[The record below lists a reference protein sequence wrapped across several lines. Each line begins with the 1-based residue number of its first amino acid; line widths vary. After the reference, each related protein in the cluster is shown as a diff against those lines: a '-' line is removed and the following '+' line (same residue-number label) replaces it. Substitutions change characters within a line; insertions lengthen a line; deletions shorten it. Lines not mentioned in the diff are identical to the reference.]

1 MSCSASWDMSSEEW
15 KRHPLGELV
24 VPDKGLITGPF
35 GSQLHASDYV
45 STGIPVIMPKDLVD
59 GSVRR
64 PAAQVSVDKAR
75 DLQRF
80 RLQPGDVVVARRGT
94 LGRCA
99 LVDGEHA
106 GWLCGTGCLRLRFR
120 PSVDP
125 RYFVYFFRWPRTV
138 AWLTSHAVGQTMANL
153 NRKTLATMP
162 VTVPPLEEQQRLA
175 EAFEAMDLHRADL
188 LAYRAAEAALQ
199 RGVLNQLLESP
210 AGASWPEHSLGEL
223 ATFTNGHRFKASD
236 WSDVGLPIVRI
247 QNLSGNPH
255 FKRFAGYAKPS
266 WTVRQGD
273 LLFAWSG
280 TRTSLGPT
288 LWPGPQGVLN
298 QHIFH
303 VRPKGGV
310 HPRWLYEV
318 LRQVTAHLAPRAQG
332 FKSTLLHLRK
342 GHLTRHR
349 VAVPPRHEQQR
360 IAQHS
365 QLLSERL
372 LLFADRLTSLTELQ
386 NSLMDDLLSGR
397 RRVPAATLPQS
408 ASQQVEDKKVQP
420 STDGP
425 QSRRQD
431 QSGSLS

>member
-1 MSCSASWDMSSEEW
+1 MPAEAW
-15 KRHPLGELV
+15 RRQPLVELV
-24 VPDKGLITGPF
+24 SPGDGLITGPF

-59 GSVRR
+59 GSFRR

-99 LVDGEHA
+99 LVDDDQS

-125 RYFVYFFRWPRTV
+125 RYFVYFLRWPRTV

-153 NRKTLATMP
+153 NRQTLAKLP
-162 VTVPPLEEQQRLA
+162 VTVPPLDVQRQLA
-175 EAFEAMDLHRADL
+175 EVFEAMDAHRADL
-188 LAYRAAEAALQ
+188 LAYRAAEATLQ
-199 RGVLNQLLESP
+199 RGVLDRLLHP
-210 AGASWPEHSLGEL
+210 ADGEHWPERSLGEL
-223 ATFTNGHRFKASD
+223 ATFTNGHRFKAND

-255 FKRFAGYAKPS
+255 FKRFAGYAKES
-266 WTVRQGD
+266 WKVHEGD

-280 TRTSLGPT
+280 TRSSLGPT
-288 LWPGPQGVLN
+288 LWQGPRGVLN
-298 QHIFH
+298 QHIFR
-303 VRPKGGV
+303 VQPKDGV
-310 HPRWLYEV
+310 HPRWLYEA
-318 LRQVTAHLAPRAQG
+318 LRQVTAQLAPKAQG

-342 GHLTRHR
+342 GHLTRSQ
-349 VAVPPRHEQQR
+349 VSVPPWADQQR

-372 LLFADRLTSLTELQ
+372 LLFADRLTSLAELQ
-386 NSLMDDLLSGR
+386 KSLMDDLLSGR
-397 RRVPAATLPQS
+397 RRFPPAALTLATPQS
-408 ASQQVEDKKVQP
+408 AKD
-420 STDGP
+420 DAGP
-425 QSRRQD
+425 QAAERSPERRGD

>member
-1 MSCSASWDMSSEEW
+1 MPAETW
-15 KRHPLGELV
+15 KRRPLAELV
-24 VPDKGLITGPF
+24 SPGDGLITGPF

-45 STGIPVIMPKDLVD
+45 PTGIPVVMPKDLVD
-59 GSVRR
+59 GSLLR
-64 PAAQVSVDKAR
+64 PAAQVSVDKAS
-75 DLQRF
+75 DLERF
-80 RLQPGDVVVARRGT
+80 RLQPRDVVVARRGT

-106 GWLCGTGCLRLRFR
+106 GWLCGTGCLRLRFL
-120 PSVDP
+120 PSMDP
-125 RYFVYFFRWPRTV
+125 RYFVYFLRWPRTV

-153 NRKTLATMP
+153 NRQTLATLP
-162 VTVPPLEEQQRLA
+162 VTVPPLQEQRRLA
-175 EAFEAMDLHRADL
+175 EVFEAMDTHRADL
-188 LAYRAAEAALQ
+188 LTYRNAETALQ
-199 RGVLNQLLESP
+199 RGLLDRLLQP
-210 AGASWPEHSLGEL
+210 PDGGGWPQRSLAEL

-247 QNLSGNPH
+247 QNLSGSPH

-266 WTVRQGD
+266 WRVRQGD

-280 TRTSLGPT
+280 TRSSLGPT
-288 LWPGPQGVLN
+288 LWQGPQGVLN
-298 QHIFH
+298 QHIFR
-303 VRPKGGV
+303 VAPKEGV

-342 GHLTRHR
+342 GHLTRYQ
-349 VAVPPRHEQQR
+349 VAVPPRPEQQR

-386 NSLMDDLLSGR
+386 QSLMDDLLSGR
-397 RRVPAATLPQS
+397 RRIPSATVPLSAPQQAKNEKGRPAA
-408 ASQQVEDKKVQP
+408 
-420 STDGP
+420 DGP
-425 QSRRQD
+425 PNRRRD